1 MDKLPNCAIKFN
13 TGMMNK
19 NGEKLVQLCSIN
31 YLGIMNIMYKHPA
44 KRLYTCSIVGTL
56 ELPLPLIK
64 GNEDV
69 GPSKN

>member
-1 MDKLPNCAIKFN
+1 
-13 TGMMNK
+13 MMNK

-31 YLGIMNIMYKHPA
+31 YLGIMNIMYKHP
-44 KRLYTCSIVGTL
+44 LWNS
-56 ELPLPLIK
+56 PSPLIK